1 MAKET
6 IMMSCGHEETVE
18 LLGKRTERD
27 RKIEYYKAYGLCKA
41 CYRKKCEEEAAKMG
55 LYLNVSVY
63 PRINEENGEMLLFL
77 WFSGNTRPHKDDIKT
92 LGYRW
97 AQSEVTDDEQ
107 CVRRELCWGKLIGA
121 EELNGEIEKAVAIGA
136 ESRLPDNGL
145 QGLKWYHVVKEDQED
160 WKTRQEELA
169 SVPKPKVPD
178 VVKGRSWN
186 GKLYGGAKK
195 SVYLDGEQVMLA
207 DAEVEE
213 IKRYQSQKEEYQKK
227 ILEIKRKFQ

>member
-1 MAKET
+1 MQET
-6 IMMSCGHEETVE
+6 IMMSCGHEETVQ
-18 LLGKRTERD
+18 LFGKRED
-27 RKIEYYKAYGLCKA
+27 REKKIEYYRAYGLCKA

-136 ESRLPDNGL
+136 ESRLPD
-145 QGLKWYHVVKEDQED
+145 QQD

-186 GKLYGGAKK
+186 GKLYGGKKK
-195 SVYLDGEQVMLA
+195 SVYLNGEQVMLT

-213 IKRYQSQKEEYQKK
+213 IKRYQSEKEEYQKK